1 MYTAKELQ
9 DRYKMNSK
17 QAFLKYV
24 REHLDIINKDGAH
37 AVKNASNGWEFDEV
51 AVKLLDHFRGISKIN
66 VVQEVESDRIRQL
79 NEQIANLQIMI
90 NALQQKVIQAN
101 EETKT
106 ALKES
111 NQLLKERQPL
121 MLAAAEL
128 KKSKERIEE
137 QDKMIEALKAAM
149 NDWKDKQVQIDASMD
164 EERKRERTELAKAR
178 TDIAQLREENQSLR
192 TRSFWKRLLNR

>member
-1 MYTAKELQ
+1 M
-9 DRYKMNSK
+9 
-17 QAFLKYV
+17 
-24 REHLDIINKDGAH
+24 
-37 AVKNASNGWEFDEV
+37 
-51 AVKLLDHFRGISKIN
+51 
-66 VVQEVESDRIRQL
+66 
-79 NEQIANLQIMI
+79 NEQIANLQTMI

-149 NDWKDKQVQIDASMD
+149 NDWKDKQVQIDASVD
-164 EERKRERTELAKAR
+164 E
-178 TDIAQLREENQSLR
+178 
-192 TRSFWKRLLNR
+192 